1 MHLLNLVVELSPL
14 EHLKGVAINVEHSI
28 RLNLSVSALHE
39 RLFGEGSLPLSM
51 LLLIK
56 TIDFLLPFLLNDL
69 YDVAL
74 IFGLEDG
81 EFNLDGAFFVDQ
93 DVIFGC

>member
-1 MHLLNLVVELSPL
+1 MVELSPL

-28 RLNLSVSALHE
+28 GLNLSVSALNE
-39 RLFGEGSLPLSM
+39 RLFREGNLPLSK

-56 TIDFLLPFLLNDL
+56 AINFLLPFLLNDL

-81 EFNLDGAFFVDQ
+81 DFNLDGAFFVGQ
-93 DVIFGC
+93 DVFRGC

>member
-1 MHLLNLVVELSPL
+1 MVELRPL
-14 EHLKGVAINVEHSI
+14 KHLKGVAINVEHSI
-28 RLNLSVSALHE
+28 GLNLSVSALHE
-39 RLFGEGSLPLSM
+39 RLFGEGSLPLSK

-56 TIDFLLPFLLNDL
+56 AIDFLFPFLLNDF

-81 EFNLDGAFFVDQ
+81 DFNLDGAFFVGQ
-93 DVIFGC
+93 DVFRGC